1 MQLYLQPSMF
11 TADEAPP
18 LLGELTVALVDGTY
32 ALGASVHHLVTLEP
46 VAITA
51 EPGLRDV
58 DERAEAHAALDVLLD
73 ALEQLHQGGPF
84 RATSGASD
92 AG

>member
-1 MQLYLQPSMF
+1 MELHLQPSMF
-11 TADEAPP
+11 APDEVPP
-18 LLGELTVALVDGTY
+18 MLGQLNVALVDGTWS
-32 ALGASVHHLVTLEP
+32 LGASVHHLVTLEP

-73 ALEQLHQGGPF
+73 ALELLHQGDPF
-84 RATSGASD
+84 RATS
-92 AG
+92 